1 VDSLEGFRFVER
13 ELGGND
19 LRRRSGLNIEGEWQ
33 ADEERAEGLLKA
45 ANRYVG
51 ALKAW
56 KKACQMGHFSNR
68 QKAATQAAELASTL
82 LEPTAEASS
91 AWTFDVREYL
101 AGDAWREELN
111 EAASKVE
118 LRLIEDNET
127 LISSPVVVRSQ
138 PGRNAL
144 QIGKVN
150 WPQLRP
156 RLVVNELKRLRDRA
170 AAANSQEFVESLAG
184 AYDYL
189 KEAEEIFVK
198 FRDIYTLF
206 SLTPGWKKE
215 NPPAAF
221 GQAIYAL
228 HLSDVHA
235 TRGGRRYEMIYPSS
249 NVKEKDVFTVMSE
262 DGRAIR
268 YMGIRFSDK

>member
-1 VDSLEGFRFVER
+1 
-13 ELGGND
+13 
-19 LRRRSGLNIEGEWQ
+19 LNIEAEWQ
-33 ADEERAEGLLKA
+33 VDEERADGLIKA

-56 KKACQMGHFSNR
+56 KKACQTGHFGNR
-68 QKAATQAAELASTL
+68 QKAAAQATDLAGTL
-82 LEPTAEASS
+82 AEPTAQASS

-101 AGDAWREELN
+101 LGDTWRQELS
-111 EAASKVE
+111 EAAAKAE

-144 QIGKVN
+144 QIGKLN
-150 WPQLRP
+150 WPQIRP
-156 RLVVNELKRLRDRA
+156 RVVVSELKRLRDRA
-170 AAANSQEFVESLAG
+170 AAANSQEFLEGLA
-184 AYDYL
+184 AAVKFLQKKDEL
-189 KEAEEIFVK
+189 HVK
-198 FRDIYTLF
+198 FRDIYELF

-215 NPPAAF
+215 NPPAVF

-228 HLSDVHA
+228 HLSDVHT
-235 TRGGRRYEMIYPSS
+235 TRGGKSYEILYPSS
-249 NVKEKDVFTVMSE
+249 SVKEKDVYTVMSE

-268 YMGIRFSDK
+268 YYAIRFSEE